1 MNFWNKSNMSH
12 LELKKCS
19 TSNYFILFLYMGYG
33 KVHATFTKLVYD
45 KYSRWTI
52 YVHHL
57 KKLFLLRENEYAH
70 DASNKCHRLLV
81 NMF

>member
-1 MNFWNKSNMSH
+1 MSH

-19 TSNYFILFLYMGYG
+19 TSNHFNFFWCMGYG
-33 KVHATFTKLVYD
+33 KVQATFTKLVYD

-57 KKLFLLRENEYAH
+57 KKLFILRKNEYAH
-70 DASNKCHRLLV
+70 DTFNKCHRLLV
-81 NMF
+81 NMFPM